1 MSNDAPDLSTRR
13 RAPKPPSNFGEDSA
27 EVAPPAPVQRPTPE
41 AKPLVAVEGDDDPVV
56 QLNTRIR
63 NSYKKKLSRLKL
75 TEGQTIRSL
84 IENAIDTAYPD
95 A

>member
-1 MSNDAPDLSTRR
+1 M
-13 RAPKPPSNFGEDSA
+13 
-27 EVAPPAPVQRPTPE
+27 
-41 AKPLVAVEGDDDPVV
+41 